1 MAGQTETK
9 NKDEQQQKKKNKNMD
24 VFEFCKVCNL
34 NQDQG
39 RRHIYFP
46 NHKRALS
53 SFFTRFLRKIS
64 DVRFFLKNPTVLH
77 PELASRNRFW
87 CVFCESDIDEL
98 GSSFACS
105 NAINHLASHEHLKNL
120 KCFLKKHGGRMDRVD
135 SFIISEAE
143 VNKWEEKRAS
153 MRNKNATSGEGSR
166 GRLVGPSNGM
176 RDIRYLIQSALS
188 HMEVLLCLPGQ
199 IIQVIRVWQVMVA
212 MS

>member
-98 GSSFACS
+98 GSSFAWYS
-105 NAINHLASHEHLKNL
+105 IQLYHYLHRFDVIGFSLFQ
-120 KCFLKKHGGRMDRVD
+120 FLKWLRKDGGYFMNSTFANSV
-135 SFIISEAE
+135 
-143 VNKWEEKRAS
+143 
-153 MRNKNATSGEGSR
+153 
-166 GRLVGPSNGM
+166 LV
-176 RDIRYLIQSALS
+176 Q
-188 HMEVLLCLPGQ
+188 E
-199 IIQVIRVWQVMVA
+199 WK
-212 MS
+212 

>member
-1 MAGQTETK
+1 
-9 NKDEQQQKKKNKNMD
+9 
-24 VFEFCKVCNL
+24 
-34 NQDQG
+34 
-39 RRHIYFP
+39 
-46 NHKRALS
+46 
-53 SFFTRFLRKIS
+53 
-64 DVRFFLKNPTVLH
+64 
-77 PELASRNRFW
+77 
-87 CVFCESDIDEL
+87 
-98 GSSFACS
+98 
-105 NAINHLASHEHLKNL
+105 
-120 KCFLKKHGGRMDRVD
+120 MDRVD